1 MTWRSSRGRAVRG
14 PIGALFVRRPL
25 SLVAPHPLPGDGG
38 GVLQDP
44 ERSFPLLKDGLPE
57 EALLPLGRPL

>member
-1 MTWRSSRGRAVRG
+1 MAWRSGRGRAVHG

-25 SLVAPHPLPGDGG
+25 SRRPTPAAGDG

-57 EALLPLGRPL
+57 DALLPLGRPL